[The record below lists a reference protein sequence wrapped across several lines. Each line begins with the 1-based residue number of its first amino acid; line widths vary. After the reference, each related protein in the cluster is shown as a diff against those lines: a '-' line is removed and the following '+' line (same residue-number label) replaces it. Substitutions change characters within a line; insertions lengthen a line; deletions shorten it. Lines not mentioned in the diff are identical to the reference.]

1 MLVQTADV
9 LIIGAGIAGASCA
22 YHLAKAAPGLKIT
35 IVEKEPL
42 PGTGAT
48 RFSTGGIRHQF
59 STELNIRL
67 TQRSLQAFQR
77 WPEEMGGD
85 IGFRQHGYLFVTAS
99 TETLAGL
106 KAAAELQKSLGV
118 PTHIAEGPAVAGRYA
133 ALFPGIRTED
143 LAGGSFCPLD
153 GSADPSLVLAGYLR
167 QAARLGVKLVTGCH
181 VTSLTRPE
189 SDDPD
194 KVSGA
199 QTSTGPISAGT
210 VILTAGPTLAS
221 LAATAGVDLP
231 IRPYRRQVF
240 VFWTPPELSQI
251 DPPLL
256 VDLDTGWYAHREK
269 GGALLMGGTD
279 RDTAPG
285 TNQMVDWP
293 GLDKVAAAALKRVP
307 RLAEA
312 GLVRAYVGIRALT
325 PDFHAVVGR
334 PAGLSGLLVAGGFSG
349 HGFMHSPAV
358 GEIVAALAVGRPVPF
373 EIDLAHLSPDR
384 FDAEHVVAERTVF

>member
-1 MLVQTADV
+1 
-9 LIIGAGIAGASCA
+9 
-22 YHLAKAAPGLKIT
+22 
-35 IVEKEPL
+35 
-42 PGTGAT
+42 
-48 RFSTGGIRHQF
+48 
-59 STELNIRL
+59 
-67 TQRSLQAFQR
+67 
-77 WPEEMGGD
+77 MGGD
-85 IGFRQHGYLFVTAS
+85 IGFRQHGYFFVTARK
-99 TETLAGL
+99 ETLAGL
-106 KAAAELQKSLGV
+106 KAAAELQRSLGV
-118 PTHIAEGPAVAGRYA
+118 PTRILEGPSGGEAVVGEAARTRAGANPYE

-153 GSADPSLVLAGYLR
+153 GSADPSLVLDGYLR
-167 QAARLGVKLVTGCH
+167 QAVRLGAKLITGCH

-189 SDDPD
+189 NDDSD
-194 KVSGA
+194 KVSGV
-199 QTSTGPISAGT
+199 QTSAGPISAGT
-210 VILTAGPTLAS
+210 VILTAGPTMAT

-240 VFWTPPELSQI
+240 VFWTPPELATG

-285 TNQMVDWP
+285 TSQAVDWP
-293 GLDKVAAAALKRVP
+293 GLDTVAAAALKRVP

-325 PDFHAVVGR
+325 PDFHAIVGR
-334 PAGLSGLLVAGGFSG
+334 PGGLSGILVAGGFSG
-349 HGFMHSPAV
+349 HGFMHSPAI
-358 GEIVAALAVGRPVPF
+358 GEIIAAMALERPVPF

-384 FDAEHVVAERTVF
+384 FDTQQVHAERAIF